1 MITTHECRN
10 EVTRM
15 AKFPTVTLFLYIF
28 LFRQLEIQL
37 KKTDILE
44 GDSRTFFAFGFAHRE
59 F

>member
-10 EVTRM
+10 EAKRM
-15 AKFPTVTLFLYIF
+15 ANFPTVRLFLYIF
-28 LFRQLEIQL
+28 PFRQLEIQL

-44 GDSRTFFAFGFAHRE
+44 GDSNTLFAFGFAHRE